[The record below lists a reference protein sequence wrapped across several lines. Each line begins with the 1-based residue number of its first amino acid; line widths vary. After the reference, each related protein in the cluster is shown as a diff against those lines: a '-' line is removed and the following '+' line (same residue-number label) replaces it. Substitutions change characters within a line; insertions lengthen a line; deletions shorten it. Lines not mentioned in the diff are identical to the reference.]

1 MREVSTDFETEFKQF
16 NDEEDHVHLL
26 AHYPP
31 KTQLSKPVNSP
42 KDASPCAVCARS
54 ATRTSAATCG
64 AATPGPL
71 LHRWK
76 L

>member
-31 KTQLSKPVNSP
+31 KT
-42 KDASPCAVCARS
+42 
-54 ATRTSAATCG
+54 
-64 AATPGPL
+64 
-71 LHRWK
+71 
-76 L
+76 